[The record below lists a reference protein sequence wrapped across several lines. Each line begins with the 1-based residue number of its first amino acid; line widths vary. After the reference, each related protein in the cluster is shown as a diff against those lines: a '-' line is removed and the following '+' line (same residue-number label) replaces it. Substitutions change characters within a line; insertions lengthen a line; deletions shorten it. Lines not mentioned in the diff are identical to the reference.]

1 MKNKIAL
8 YMICAVAVGYL
19 LVSAVPGQV
28 AIYTQPRMLAA
39 GSDGEEMLSESP
51 RNPEALPE
59 SGDSSDGNFTESPK
73 FNIEDTDDTPIL
85 ESPME
90 SRKTL
95 GDSLIGL
102 SKWWIIDIFIAL
114 FIYYLARRF
123 LV

>member
-8 YMICAVAVGYL
+8 YMICAIAVGYL

-28 AIYTQPRMLAA
+28 ALYTQPRMLAT
-39 GSDGEEMLSESP
+39 GSDGEDMLSGSP
-51 RNPEALPE
+51 QPSEIPE
-59 SGDSSDGNFTESPK
+59 SGDSSDGNLTKSPE
-73 FNIEDTDDTPIL
+73 FNIEIEEDSRTI
-85 ESPME
+85 ESQVD
-90 SRKTL
+90 SRRAL

>member
-1 MKNKIAL
+1 
-8 YMICAVAVGYL
+8 MICAIAVGYL

-28 AIYTQPRMLAA
+28 ALYTQPRMLAT
-39 GSDGEEMLSESP
+39 GSDGEEILGGSPQPSEI
-51 RNPEALPE
+51 PE
-59 SGDSSDGNFTESPK
+59 SGDSSDGNLTKSPE
-73 FNIEDTDDTPIL
+73 FNIEIEEDSRTI
-85 ESPME
+85 ESQVD
-90 SRKTL
+90 SRRAL

>member
-1 MKNKIAL
+1 MKNRIAL
-8 YMICAVAVGYL
+8 YMICAIAVGYL

-28 AIYTQPRMLAA
+28 ALYTQPRMLAT
-39 GSDGEEMLSESP
+39 GSDGEDMLSGSP
-51 RNPEALPE
+51 QPSEIPE
-59 SGDSSDGNFTESPK
+59 SGDSSDGNLTKSPE
-73 FNIEDTDDTPIL
+73 FNIEIEEDSRTI
-85 ESPME
+85 ESQVD
-90 SRKTL
+90 SRRAL

>member
-19 LVSAVPGQV
+19 LVSTVPGQV
-28 AIYTQPRMLAA
+28 AIYTQPRMLAT
-39 GSDGEEMLSESP
+39 GSDGEEMLSGSP

-59 SGDSSDGNFTESPK
+59 SGDSSDGNLTKSPEFQPKITE
-73 FNIEDTDDTPIL
+73 DDLSI

>member
-1 MKNKIAL
+1 MKNRIAL
-8 YMICAVAVGYL
+8 YMICAIAVGYL

-28 AIYTQPRMLAA
+28 ALYTQPRMLAT
-39 GSDGEEMLSESP
+39 GSDGEEMLSGSP
-51 RNPEALPE
+51 QPSEIPE
-59 SGDSSDGNFTESPK
+59 SGDSSDGNLTKSPE
-73 FNIEDTDDTPIL
+73 FNIEIEEDSRTI
-85 ESPME
+85 ESQVD
-90 SRKTL
+90 SRRAL